1 MNDKWRGV
9 GCILLSLMFLM
20 CVFSL
25 LLMVGASGAPSD
37 NQLIRSVDGY
47 SEQSAQGQQLPNDS
61 RIQIL
66 DRRFN
71 DIEIRQGQEIYTA
84 YCGVCHGIDGQ
95 GQFPEAPLLPDSTGR
110 IGAPP
115 HDDTGHSWHHSDEIL
130 IRYVQEGGFSDLT
143 RFYPMPPFQD
153 ILTDEQTLLV
163 IAYIKTMWTGEQR
176 VMQRELTEEERRL
189 FSD

>member
-1 MNDKWRGV
+1 
-9 GCILLSLMFLM
+9 
-20 CVFSL
+20 
-25 LLMVGASGAPSD
+25 MVGTSGSGSD
-37 NQLIRSVDGY
+37 NQFIRVVDGH

-71 DIEIRQGQEIYTA
+71 DIEIRQGQEIYTDHCA
-84 YCGVCHGIDGQ
+84 VCHGIGGQ

-115 HDDTGHSWHHSDEIL
+115 HNDTGHSWHHSDVIL
-130 IRYVQEGGFSDLT
+130 IRYVEEGGFSDLT
-143 RFYPMPPFQD
+143 RFYLMPPFGE

-163 IAYIKTMWTGEQR
+163 IAYIKTMWTDEQR

-189 FSD
+189 FPD